1 MKRKEQPDYPECL
14 KGLGDRLRLA
24 RQEAR
29 MTQNELCEQIGGS
42 YYQVVGHWERGK
54 SIPAPE
60 FMVRICK
67 VLNISADYLLGL
79 SDKKKSAQNGGT
91 FKGADEKTSYRNHI

>member
-1 MKRKEQPDYPECL
+1 MKRKELPDYPECL
-14 KGLGDRLRLA
+14 KGLGSRLQQA
-24 RQEAR
+24 RQEAD
-29 MTQNELCEQIGGS
+29 MTQKALCERIGAGG
-42 YYQVVGHWERGK
+42 YQVVGYWERGM
-54 SIPAPE
+54 STPAPQ
-60 FMVRICK
+60 FIVKICE